1 MFDYFTLY
9 PDLRLQDININKLSL
24 TSEEKKVLNKFL
36 APLRANVTMPKE
48 KVLQLKLEFHSEKD
62 KDGFPIKGTGIVVTE
77 EELDLIVNYLT
88 SHNIPLVNSI
98 VNIAA
103 REYVDGNLVI
113 DTLQK
118 R

>member
-1 MFDYFTLY
+1 M
-9 PDLRLQDININKLSL
+9 
-24 TSEEKKVLNKFL
+24 
-36 APLRANVTMPKE
+36 
-48 KVLQLKLEFHSEKD
+48 
-62 KDGFPIKGTGIVVTE
+62 TE